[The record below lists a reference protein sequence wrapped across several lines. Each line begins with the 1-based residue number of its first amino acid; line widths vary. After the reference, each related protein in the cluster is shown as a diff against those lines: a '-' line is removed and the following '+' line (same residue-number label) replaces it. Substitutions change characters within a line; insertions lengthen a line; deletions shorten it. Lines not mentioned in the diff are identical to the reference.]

1 MLRDAFLE
9 NQTEADFK
17 TVCLPKV
24 TGTKILDTLSRE
36 LCPELDYFVAFS
48 SLSCG
53 RGNAGQTNYGLANSA
68 MERICEDRQASGL
81 PGVAIQWGAIGDVGL
96 VLETM
101 GDNETVV
108 GGTLPQRMNSCLATM
123 DNFLQQP
130 HPVLASMV
138 LAEKRR
144 GGDTGSQVG
153 LLNAVGNI
161 LG

>member
-1 MLRDAFLE
+1 
-9 NQTEADFK
+9 
-17 TVCLPKV
+17 
-24 TGTKILDTLSRE
+24 
-36 LCPELDYFVAFS
+36 
-48 SLSCG
+48 
-53 RGNAGQTNYGLANSA
+53 

-108 GGTLPQRMNSCLATM
+108 GGTLPQRMSSCLATM

-144 GGDTGSQVG
+144 GGGDAGSQVG
-153 LLNAVGNI
+153 LLDAVGNI
-161 LG
+161 LGE